1 MPNIKSAEKRV
12 RSTARRTEFNRAAK
26 SRVSTLER
34 NFNQFVKDG
43 KKDDAAAL
51 LPRVT
56 AAYDKAAKV
65 GVCHPNKANHKKS
78 RLTKAFN
85 GLS

>member
-12 RSTARRTEFNRAAK
+12 RSTTRKAAYNRAAK
-26 SRVSTLER
+26 SRVGTLER
-34 NFNQFVKDG
+34 NFNRLIATGNKDE
-43 KKDDAAAL
+43 AATL

-56 AAYDKAAKV
+56 AAYDKAAKS
-65 GVCHPNKANHKKS
+65 GACHINKANHKKS
-78 RLTKAFN
+78 RLTRAFN